1 MQILVTPRLTL
12 RPPAMPDAEDI
23 TAWLAEW
30 DVARTL
36 SAVPHPYRLDDAERW
51 IEDVRGRPKDLV
63 FTIHRERLIGVVS
76 IEKPE
81 GKSADGTPRLGYWL
95 GSRWHGHGF
104 MTEAAGCLLG
114 HAFNRH
120 GLSVVCSSVFLDN
133 PASFAVQ
140 RKLGF
145 VETSEGAIWSRS
157 RQAMVAKRDT
167 LLTVEAFAA
176 ARASSPRRN
185 AA

>member
-1 MQILVTPRLTL
+1 
-12 RPPAMPDAEDI
+12 MPDAEDI
-23 TAWLAEW
+23 AAWLSEW
-30 DVARTL
+30 DVARML
-36 SAVPHPYRLDDAERW
+36 SAVPHPYRLDDAEWW
-51 IEDVRGRPKDLV
+51 IEDTRGRPADLV

-81 GKSADGTPRLGYWL
+81 GESADGIPRLGYWL

-104 MTEAAGCLLG
+104 MTEAAGCLLD
-114 HAFNRH
+114 HAFDRH
-120 GLSVVCSSVFLDN
+120 GLSVVRSSVFLDN
-133 PASFAVQ
+133 PASLAVQ

-145 VETSEGAIWSRS
+145 VETGDGEIWSRS

-176 ARASSPRRN
+176 ARASSPHRD

>member
-1 MQILVTPRLTL
+1 V
-12 RPPAMPDAEDI
+12 
-23 TAWLAEW
+23 
-30 DVARTL
+30 
-36 SAVPHPYRLDDAERW
+36 
-51 IEDVRGRPKDLV
+51 EDVRGRPADLI

-76 IEKPE
+76 IENPE
-81 GKSADGTPRLGYWL
+81 GDVADGAPRLGYWL

-104 MTEAAGCLLG
+104 MTEAAGCLLE

-120 GLSVVCSSVFLDN
+120 GLSIVRSSVFLDN